1 MKSTGYSIGVGLTS
15 ACPFSC
21 SHCYSGAGRNPVDL
35 DPARL
40 FSFME
45 SFPVSAINL
54 GTGESCMHPQFLPV
68 VNGILDRGVP
78 LALTT
83 AGPSLSA
90 LPDSVLVRLHD
101 VDLSL
106 DYPVAALH
114 DAVRAPGAFG
124 MVLDGVRR
132 CREIG
137 VTVSLAMCLMRENA
151 EYMEGMCR
159 LARELGISL
168 RVNVY
173 KPVFSDDPKP
183 SFELFWKAVSTLF
196 RETDLVSCSEPV
208 VNAALAYHG
217 SPCSSSGSPCGIHG
231 FRISPGGDV
240 LPCVYWGPT
249 GLSMERII
257 HEPGLLEACGM
268 MCHGAALPAECSD
281 CPWKGVCGGG
291 CAGRRYYTGLS
302 GPDEYCFHLKGVR
315 PPELELA
322 SGNGEGFIHAGYLC
336 TMIGRPIGS

>member
-1 MKSTGYSIGVGLTS
+1 MKATGYSIGVGLTS

-21 SHCYSGAGRNPVDL
+21 THCYSGAGRNPVDL
-35 DPARL
+35 DPSRL
-40 FSFME
+40 FRFMD

-68 VNGILDRGVP
+68 VNEILDRGVP

-90 LPDSVLVRLHD
+90 LPDSTLVRLHD

-114 DAVRAPGAFG
+114 DAVRAPGAFDI
-124 MVLDGVRR
+124 VLGGVRR
-132 CREIG
+132 CRELG
-137 VTVSLAMCLMRENA
+137 VTVSLAMCLMKSNSEH
-151 EYMEGMCR
+151 MEGMCR
-159 LARELGISL
+159 LARELGVSL

-183 SFELFWKAVSTLF
+183 SFGVFWNAISAFF
-196 RETDLVSCSEPV
+196 RETAAVSCSEPV

-217 SPCSSSGSPCGIHG
+217 NPCPSAGSPCGIHG
-231 FRISPGGDV
+231 FRISPAGEV
-240 LPCVYWGPT
+240 LPCVYWGST
-249 GLSMERII
+249 GISMERII
-257 HEPGLLEACGM
+257 AEPELLEVCGAT
-268 MCHGAALPAECSD
+268 CHGAALPAECED
-281 CPWKGVCGGG
+281 CPWRSVCVGG

-302 GPDEYCFHLKGVR
+302 GPDEYCFHLRGVR
-315 PPELELA
+315 PPELEPA
-322 SGNGEGFIHAGYLC
+322 SGSSEGYIHAGYLC
-336 TMIGRPIGS
+336 TMIGRPVGS